1 MELEKNKTI
10 EILRGAV
17 IFLVVMGHVIGS
29 AADGEMKVD
38 DDSLLRYFYDTFIDC
53 LQMPLFTI
61 IAGWVYNLK
70 PVTSKK
76 SIRFFIKKAVRILIP
91 MFVVSVCYFLLQY
104 VTPGTNK
111 KENLLDLWK
120 LLLFR
125 YTLFWYLYS
134 LFVVFVVMAL
144 VDIFG
149 KMNTIK
155 NWLLLFCL
163 AVVLLLIRDHVIPS
177 ESPNYFSYQGA
188 LYLLPCFIL
197 GVGLNRFK
205 FFFQKKI
212 IIYLTP
218 ILLVTCV
225 IIQQLSWFALIDY
238 VVHKDT
244 TVGLMLGLTGAIML
258 LQSGVKVNWLLW
270 FGSFAYSIY
279 LFHAF
284 GTAAG
289 RIISYNLNIDS
300 TIIIFIMSLTAG
312 VLLPILTD
320 KILER
325 FKLTRILFLGKQ

>member
-10 EILRGAV
+10 ETLRGLA
-17 IFLVVMGHVIGS
+17 ILLVVVGHVIGS
-29 AADGEMKVD
+29 AADGGMKVNN
-38 DDSLLRYFYDTFIDC
+38 DSFLRYFYDTFIDC

-61 IAGWVYNLK
+61 IAGWVYSLK
-70 PVTSKK
+70 PATYKK
-76 SIRFFIKKAVRILIP
+76 SKRFFIKKAVRILVP
-91 MFVVSVCYFLLQY
+91 MFVVGVCYFLLQY

-120 LLLFR
+120 LLLFP

-134 LFVVFVVMAL
+134 LFVVFVVIAL
-144 VDIFG
+144 VDVFG
-149 KMNTIK
+149 KMNKVK
-155 NWLLLFCL
+155 NWLLIFCL
-163 AVVLLLIRDHVIPS
+163 TVVLLLIRDYIIPY
-177 ESPNYFSYQGA
+177 ESPNYFSYKGA

-205 FFFQKKI
+205 IFFQKKI

-225 IIQQLSWFALIDY
+225 IIQQLSWFGLIDY
-238 VVHKDT
+238 VVHKNT
-244 TVGLMLGLTGAIML
+244 TVGLILGFTGTIML
-258 LQSGVKVNWLLW
+258 LRSRIKVNWLIW
-270 FGSFAYSIY
+270 FGIFAYSIY

-289 RIISYNLNIDS
+289 RIISSSLNIDS
-300 TIIIFIMSLTAG
+300 TIVIFIMSLTAG

>member
-10 EILRGAV
+10 ETLRGLA
-17 IFLVVMGHVIGS
+17 ILLVVVGHVIGS
-29 AADGEMKVD
+29 AADGGMKVD
-38 DDSLLRYFYDTFIDC
+38 NDSFLRYFYDTFIDC

-61 IAGWVYNLK
+61 IAGWVYSLK
-70 PVTSKK
+70 PATYKK
-76 SIRFFIKKAVRILIP
+76 SKIFFVKKAVRIIVP
-91 MFVVSVCYFLLQY
+91 MFVVGVCYFLLQY

-120 LLLFR
+120 LLLFP

-134 LFVVFVVMAL
+134 LFVVFVVIAL
-144 VDIFG
+144 VDVFG
-149 KMNTIK
+149 KMNTVK
-155 NWLLLFCL
+155 NWLLIFCL
-163 AVVLLLIRDHVIPS
+163 TVVLLLIRDYVIPY
-177 ESPNYFSYQGA
+177 ESPNYFSYKGA

-205 FFFQKKI
+205 IFFQKKI

-225 IIQQLSWFALIDY
+225 IIQQLSWFGLIDY
-238 VVHKDT
+238 VVHKNT
-244 TVGLMLGLTGAIML
+244 TVGLILGFTGTIML
-258 LQSGVKVNWLLW
+258 LSSRIKVNWLIW
-270 FGSFAYSIY
+270 FGIFAYSIY

-289 RIISYNLNIDS
+289 RIISSSLNIDS
-300 TIIIFIMSLTAG
+300 KIVIFIMSLTAG